1 MIQPPYKLNILLIKH
16 IDSHHYKLLLNYF
29 PQENESFLHFVWIL
43 NIFVF
48 IFVCTNNLNYITM
61 NTINE
66 ININVL
72 GNIFSVIRMDYNNN
86 EIIEFVSREFCISKE
101 MILEHIEYLLEE
113 KVIKKKKE

>member
-1 MIQPPYKLNILLIKH
+1 
-16 IDSHHYKLLLNYF
+16 
-29 PQENESFLHFVWIL
+29 
-43 NIFVF
+43 
-48 IFVCTNNLNYITM
+48 M

-113 KVIKKKKE
+113 KVIKKKKNKGIISYVQTKNPTPYALRPYEYVPCEE